1 MDGKINLRIYTK
13 NHAAD
18 LEIVFLI
25 ESISK
30 LIGREIENL
39 DAKDGEFPH
48 QVSLKRATGSHY
60 CGGSVIGPQYVLYC

>member
-1 MDGKINLRIYTK
+1 M
-13 NHAAD
+13 
-18 LEIVFLI
+18 FLI